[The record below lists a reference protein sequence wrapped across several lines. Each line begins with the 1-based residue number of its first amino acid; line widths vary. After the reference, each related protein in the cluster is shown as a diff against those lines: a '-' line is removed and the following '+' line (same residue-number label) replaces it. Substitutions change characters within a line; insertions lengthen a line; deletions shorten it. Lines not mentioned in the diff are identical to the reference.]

1 MLTIAGIATA
11 WKTMSKVAKPII
23 LIKRSQYRNGDTS
36 NVQRYINAIQRCG
49 YQPETLYHIKEK
61 ILTRYN

>member
-1 MLTIAGIATA
+1 
-11 WKTMSKVAKPII
+11 MSKVARPII
-23 LIKRSQYRNGDTS
+23 LIKRLQYRNGDTS

-49 YQPETLYHIKEK
+49 YQRETLYHIKEK